1 MRRFQLCSIVL
12 VVCLSAPLWAQSSNA
27 TEIPA
32 AQAAFSNAPLSP
44 TADNPHPAFDVKA
57 AVDAYLAKVPPDK
70 KARSD
75 AYFEGG
81 YWLILWDFIYSV
93 VVMLLLLQAGW
104 SSKMRNFAERITRFR
119 PLQTALY
126 WIQFLLLTTL
136 LQFPLAVY
144 EGYIREHKYGLAT
157 QTFGPWMRD
166 QMVGLLLGLVLGGIL
181 IMALFGIVRRLGR
194 TWWVWGALVT
204 IIFMAFTFV
213 IGPVFISPL
222 FNKYTKLQDPKIKQS
237 ILSMA
242 RANGIPVTEVY
253 QVDAS
258 RQSTR
263 VSANVS
269 GFLGTDRITLN
280 DNLLKRCTPEEI
292 QAVMG
297 HEMGHYVLHHVLKDV
312 VFFTLVILV
321 GFLFLNW
328 GLNWS
333 LARWGQRWGIRDI
346 TDTAVLP
353 LAVIILSVFF
363 LVMTPVINSQIRTE
377 EYEADIFGLNA
388 SHQPD
393 GEAEVDLKLGE
404 YRKLDP
410 GKWEERIFF
419 DHPSGRTRI
428 TAAMRWKAEHLPIN
442 ASTQQAGSN
451 NAADKSVG
459 SLPQSQSQRPAHA
472 SSR

>member
-1 MRRFQLCSIVL
+1 MKKFQLCSVLL
-12 VVCLSAPLWAQSSNA
+12 VVIFSLSAWAQSPSTTDGA
-27 TEIPA
+27 A
-32 AQAAFSNAPLSP
+32 AQQGFSTAPLAA

-57 AVDAYLAKVPPDK
+57 AVNAYLAKVPPDK

-81 YWLILWDFIYSV
+81 YWLILCDFIYTI

-104 SSKMRNFAERITRFR
+104 SAKMRNLAERITRFR
-119 PLQTALY
+119 PLQTAVY
-126 WIQFLLLTTL
+126 WIQFLLLTSL
-136 LQFPLAVY
+136 LQFPLTVY

-166 QMVGLLLGLVLGGIL
+166 QMVGLAVGLLLGGIL
-181 IMALFGIVRRLGR
+181 IMALFAIVRRLGR
-194 TWWVWGALVT
+194 TWWVWGAIVT
-204 IIFMAFTFV
+204 IVFMAFTFM

-242 RANGIPVTEVY
+242 RANGIPATEVY
-253 QVDAS
+253 EVDAS

-269 GFLGTDRITLN
+269 GFLGTERITLN

-297 HEMGHYVLHHVLKDV
+297 HEMGHYVLHHVFKDV

-321 GFLFLNW
+321 GFAFLDW
-328 GLNWS
+328 ALNWS
-333 LARWGQRWGIRDI
+333 LARWGQRWGVHGI
-346 TDTAVLP
+346 TDAAVLP
-353 LAVIILSVFF
+353 LALIILSVFF
-363 LVMTPVINSQIRTE
+363 FVMTPVVNSQIRTE

-410 GKWEERIFF
+410 GPLEEMIFF

-428 TAAMRWKAEHLPIN
+428 TAAMRWKAEHLP
-442 ASTQQAGSN
+442 
-451 NAADKSVG
+451 V
-459 SLPQSQSQRPAHA
+459 R
-472 SSR
+472 